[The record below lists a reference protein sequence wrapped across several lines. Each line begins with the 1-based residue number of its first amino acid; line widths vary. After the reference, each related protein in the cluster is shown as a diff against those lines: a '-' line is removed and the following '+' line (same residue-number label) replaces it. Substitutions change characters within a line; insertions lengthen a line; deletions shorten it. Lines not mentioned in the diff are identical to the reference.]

1 MMLGC
6 ARMRNDNPPIAA
18 DSWSQ
23 RGTAAAFKEGRSI
36 QIRNHLDV
44 TRRTFMMKRM
54 VVSSAF
60 VLVAIGTLSGSA
72 QAQRRTSV
80 GFAAGATFPVG
91 DLGDATSTGF
101 HILGTL
107 AVSGS
112 ASLPV
117 GFRLDGMYNSLS
129 GKSSGPDVNV
139 WTVNGNLVYA
149 FPGGT
154 TMTPYIIGG
163 AGWYNTKADESG
175 AESSNDIGI
184 NVGVGAR
191 FALSG
196 FTTFAELRYHH
207 IFSDP
212 NSAQMVPL
220 TFGILF

>member
-1 MMLGC
+1 
-6 ARMRNDNPPIAA
+6 
-18 DSWSQ
+18 
-23 RGTAAAFKEGRSI
+23 
-36 QIRNHLDV
+36 
-44 TRRTFMMKRM
+44 MKRRM
-54 VVSSAF
+54 VVGSVF
-60 VLVAIGTLSGSA
+60 VLASLVTLGGSA
-72 QAQRRTSV
+72 HAQRRTSV

-101 HILGTL
+101 HVLGTL

-112 ASLPV
+112 ASVPV
-117 GFRLDGMYNSLS
+117 GFRIDGMYNNLS

-139 WTVNGNLVYA
+139 WSVNGNLVYA

-154 TMTPYIIGG
+154 TATPYIIGG

-196 FTTFAELRYHH
+196 FTTFAEVRFHNV
-207 IFSDP
+207 FSDP
-212 NSAQMVPL
+212 NSAQIVPL

>member
-1 MMLGC
+1 
-6 ARMRNDNPPIAA
+6 
-18 DSWSQ
+18 
-23 RGTAAAFKEGRSI
+23 
-36 QIRNHLDV
+36 
-44 TRRTFMMKRM
+44 MMKRM

-60 VLVAIGTLSGSA
+60 VLAAISA
-72 QAQRRTSV
+72 ISDSAHAQRRKSV
-80 GFAAGATFPVG
+80 GFAAGATLPVG

-112 ASLPV
+112 ASMPI
-117 GFRLDGMYNSLS
+117 GFRIDGMYNNLS

-139 WTVNGNLVYA
+139 WTINGNLVYA

-154 TMTPYIIGG
+154 SVTPYLIGG

-184 NVGVGAR
+184 NVGLGAR

-196 FTTFAELRYHH
+196 LSTFAEVRFHN

-212 NSAQMVPL
+212 NSAQMIPL